1 MLKAQ
6 NAHIDRY
13 KKNIKVG
20 KRQRK
25 LFTNLALKQ
34 EKMAMK
40 AVLFTMKIKRTVFF
54 VHILYFVMLA
64 YEAMF

>member
-40 AVLFTMKIKRTVFF
+40 AALFTMKIKRTVFF
-54 VHILYFVMLA
+54 VCW
-64 YEAMF
+64 